1 MLKCFLLYFCRFPKV
16 AYLNCVLQLDIRGKI
31 RTKMLSR
38 QTDYVAYLVFKV
50 GIMSCEL
57 EYANSIIRFVKY
69 ENVTET
75 EDQANPV
82 KLLTSAKLRAD
93 GWMEVEMGQHKHY

>member
-1 MLKCFLLYFCRFPKV
+1 
-16 AYLNCVLQLDIRGKI
+16 
-31 RTKMLSR
+31 MLSR

-50 GIMSCEL
+50 GIM
-57 EYANSIIRFVKY
+57 FVKY